1 MELQNQVIGAM
12 TALVTPFKKGKV
24 DLNTYEKLIQRQINN
39 GIDAIVPVG
48 TTGES
53 ATLSHIE
60 HKECIEVAI
69 KVAKENRLKG
79 LNIKVLAGAGSNST
93 QEALEIARFA
103 QDCGA
108 DGILCVTPYYNKP
121 TQEGLYQHYK
131 TVANAIEIPLML
143 YNVPVRTG
151 VSLETPTI
159 LRLFKEVRNIYGIKE
174 ASGSIEKIIDL
185 NMNAKDLVLVS
196 GEDVLNYPILCCG
209 GLGVISVTSNLLPN
223 KIAEL
228 THSILKQRDFN
239 KSHNLNNE
247 LYIINKALFCE
258 SNPIPI
264 KAAMYL
270 SGLLESLEYRLPLVA
285 PSVENMKYL
294 EEILKNYEVIQ

>member
-53 ATLSHIE
+53 ATLSHNE

-143 YNVPVRTG
+143 YNVPTRTG

-159 LRLFKEVRNIYGIKE
+159 LRLFGEVKNIYGIKE

-185 NMNAKDLVLVS
+185 NMNAKNLVLVS